1 VTIEL
6 MSTAPFVPTSDVDL
20 FSDRVLRDP
29 YPHFTRLRNDGAA
42 AYLTK
47 LDMWFLGR
55 YDLVRAALLDWET
68 YSSAQGVGMTAEFNR
83 SMAAALICQDPPA
96 HTAQRT
102 LFTDNLSLRS
112 LRPVSETIDARAR
125 ELIARLRTRDQF
137 DAVED
142 LAHDLPV
149 NIIMDLVGWPMG
161 VRDQLIPMAIAWFN
175 TIGPMNDRSLES
187 WPIVGQMVELVRKSA
202 TEESLRPGSFGHHVL
217 EAHKTGAIPFDAVVG
232 LLMGYIVAAFDTT
245 INAISSAAVLLA
257 RHPEQWQALRAKP
270 ELASNAFNEVIRL
283 ESPIQYFTR
292 VTTREVQLDDVVI
305 PKHARVL
312 ISYGAANRD
321 ERRFDRADEFDI
333 TRPVINHLAFSTGKH
348 NCAGQNLARL
358 EGQAILR
365 ALATGVSSL
374 ELIGEPQLAL
384 NNAGRGYGRVPMKFR
399 A

>member
-1 VTIEL
+1 MNTTRL
-6 MSTAPFVPTSDVDL
+6 VPTSDVDL
-20 FSDRVLRDP
+20 FSDHVLRDP
-29 YPHFTRLRNDGAA
+29 YPHFTRLRNGGAA
-42 AYLTK
+42 VYLTK
-47 LDMWFLGR
+47 LEMWFLGR
-55 YDLVRAALLDWET
+55 YDIVKTALVDWET
-68 YSSAQGVGMTAEFNR
+68 YSSAQGVGMTSQFNR

-102 LFTDNLSLRS
+102 LFTDNLSLRA
-112 LRPVSETIDARAR
+112 LRPVSETIDTRAR

-149 NIIMDLVGWPMG
+149 NIIMDLVGWPMA

-175 TIGPMNDRSLES
+175 TIGPMNERNRQS
-187 WPIVGQMVELVRKSA
+187 WPLVEQMVELVSRSA
-202 TEESLRPGSFGHHVL
+202 TQENLRPGSFGHHIL
-217 EAHKTGAIPFDAVVG
+217 EAHKAGAITFDAVVG
-232 LLMGYIVAAFDTT
+232 LLMGYVVAAFDTT
-245 INAISSAAVLLA
+245 INAVSSAAVLLA
-257 RHPEQWQALRAKP
+257 RHPEQWQTLRAKP
-270 ELASNAFNEVIRL
+270 DLASNAFNEVIRL

-292 VTTREVQLDDVVI
+292 VTTRDVQFDDGVVV

-321 ERRFDRADEFDI
+321 ERRFDKPDEFDI

-365 ALATGVSSL
+365 ALATSVSSL
-374 ELIGEPQLAL
+374 ELIGEPQLAV
-384 NNAGRGYGRVPMKFR
+384 NNAGRGYDRVPMRIR

>member
-1 VTIEL
+1 
-6 MSTAPFVPTSDVDL
+6 
-20 FSDRVLRDP
+20 
-29 YPHFTRLRNDGAA
+29 
-42 AYLTK
+42 
-47 LDMWFLGR
+47 
-55 YDLVRAALLDWET
+55 
-68 YSSAQGVGMTAEFNR
+68 
-83 SMAAALICQDPPA
+83 
-96 HTAQRT
+96 
-102 LFTDNLSLRS
+102 
-112 LRPVSETIDARAR
+112 
-125 ELIARLRTRDQF
+125 
-137 DAVED
+137 
-142 LAHDLPV
+142 
-149 NIIMDLVGWPMG
+149 
-161 VRDQLIPMAIAWFN
+161 
-175 TIGPMNDRSLES
+175 
-187 WPIVGQMVELVRKSA
+187 
-202 TEESLRPGSFGHHVL
+202 
-217 EAHKTGAIPFDAVVG
+217 VVG

-270 ELASNAFNEVIRL
+270 DLASNAFNEVIRL

>member
-1 VTIEL
+1 
-6 MSTAPFVPTSDVDL
+6 MSTTHLGPTSDVDL
-20 FSDRVLRDP
+20 FSDHVLFDP
-29 YPHFTRLRNDGAA
+29 YPHFTQLRNSGAA
-42 AYLTK
+42 VYLTR

-55 YDLVRAALLDWET
+55 YDIVRTALLDWET
-68 YSSAQGVGMTAEFNR
+68 YSSAQGVGMTSEFNR

-96 HTAQRT
+96 HTAQRA

-125 ELIARLRTRDQF
+125 ELIVRLRTRDEF

-149 NIIMDLVGWPMG
+149 NIIMDLVGWPLP
-161 VRDQLIPMAIAWFN
+161 VRDQLIPMALAWFN
-175 TIGPMNDRSLES
+175 TIGPMNERNRES
-187 WPIVGQMVELVRKSA
+187 WPIVEQMVELVSRSA
-202 TEESLRPGSFGHHVL
+202 TGQSLRPGSFGHHIL
-217 EAHKTGAIPFDAVVG
+217 EAHKAGAITFDAVVG
-232 LLMGYIVAAFDTT
+232 LLMGYVVAAFDTT

-257 RHPEQWQALRAKP
+257 RHPEQWQALRARP
-270 ELASNAFNEVIRL
+270 DLASNAFNEVLRL

-292 VTTREVQLDDVVI
+292 VTTADVALDDGIVI

-321 ERRFDRADEFDI
+321 ERRFDKADEFDI

-365 ALATGVSSL
+365 ALATNVSSL
-374 ELIGEPQLAL
+374 ELTADPQLGL
-384 NNAGRGYGRVPMKFR
+384 NNAGRGYARVPMRIR

>member
-1 VTIEL
+1 MT
-6 MSTAPFVPTSDVDL
+6 TAQRVPTSDVDL
-20 FSDRVLRDP
+20 FSDHVLRDP
-29 YPHFTRLRNDGAA
+29 YPHFTWLRNSGAA
-42 AYLTK
+42 VYLTQ

-55 YDLVRAALLDWET
+55 YDIVKAALLDWET
-68 YSSAQGVGMTAEFNR
+68 YSSAQGVGMTSEFNR
-83 SMAAALICQDPPA
+83 SMAAALICQDPPV

-125 ELIARLRTRDQF
+125 ELIAQLRTRDEF

-149 NIIMDLVGWPMG
+149 NIIMDLVGWPMA

-175 TIGPMNDRSLES
+175 TIGPMNDRNRES
-187 WPIVGQMVELVRKSA
+187 WPLVAQMVELVRNSA
-202 TEESLRPGSFGHHVL
+202 TEQNLRPGSFGHHIL
-217 EAHKTGAIPFDAVVG
+217 EAHKAGAIAFDAVVG
-232 LLMGYIVAAFDTT
+232 LLMGYVVAAFDTT

-270 ELASNAFNEVIRL
+270 DLASNAFNEVIRL
-283 ESPIQYFTR
+283 ESPVQYFTR
-292 VTTREVQLDDVVI
+292 VTTRDVELDDGVII
-305 PKHARVL
+305 PKQARVL

-321 ERRFDRADEFDI
+321 DRRFDKADEFDI

-358 EGQAILR
+358 EGQALLR

-374 ELIGEPQLAL
+374 ELVGEPQLAL
-384 NNAGRGYGRVPMKFR
+384 NNAGRGYGRVPMRIR